1 MFLPIPAV
9 LIVASSRASYGPC
22 MAEPR
27 VVALALDGLVTF
39 DLACA
44 TQIFGR
50 DDRDPPQP
58 LYSFQVCGIR
68 RGRVAT
74 SDGLVIAVEHGL
86 DALKCADLVVVPG
99 YVPTSTQPPQRAL
112 VAVRAAHA
120 RGARVLSICTGA
132 FLLAH
137 AGLLDGRRAT
147 THWSSCQ
154 QLTDEFPAVR
164 VEPNVLYIDD
174 GDVLTSAGVAAGL
187 DLCLHV
193 VREDYGAQAATEIAR
208 WTVVAPHREGGQA
221 QFIDTPVPEAPAAS
235 LGATRA
241 WALGRL
247 HDPLDVAA
255 LAAHA
260 CCSPRTFARRFKAE
274 TGCTP
279 KQWLLAARVQ
289 RAQRLLETTDLTIE
303 EVAAHAGFGNA
314 AALRVHFERTT
325 TTTPSAYRSAFRGA
339 NRPMASART
348 AA

>member
-1 MFLPIPAV
+1 
-9 LIVASSRASYGPC
+9 
-22 MAEPR
+22 MAPPR

-44 TQIFGR
+44 THVFGR
-50 DDRDPPQP
+50 DDRDEPQL
-58 LYSFQVCGIR
+58 LYRFEVCAVR

-86 DALKCADLVVVPG
+86 EALDGADLVVVPG
-99 YVPTSTQPPQRAL
+99 YVPTMVAPPARAL
-112 VAVRAAHA
+112 ASVRAAHA
-120 RGARVLSICTGA
+120 RGARVMSICIGA

-147 THWSSCQ
+147 THWAACQ
-154 QLTDEFPAVR
+154 QLADGFPAVR
-164 VEPNVLYIDD
+164 VDPDVLYVDE

-193 VREDYGAQAATEIAR
+193 VRKDHGVQAATEIAR
-208 WTVVAPHREGGQA
+208 WAVVAPHREGGQA
-221 QFIDTPVPEAPAAS
+221 QFVDTPVPEAPSAS

-247 HDPLDVAA
+247 HEPLDVPA

-260 CCSPRTFARRFKAE
+260 CCSTRTFARRFKAE

-279 KQWLLAARVQ
+279 KQWLLAARVR
-289 RAQRLLETTDLTIE
+289 RAQRLLETTDLSVD
-303 EVAAHAGFGNA
+303 EVARHAGFGNA
-314 AALRVHFERTT
+314 AALRVHFERITT
-325 TTTPSAYRSAFRGA
+325 RTPSAYRATFRGV
-339 NRPMASART
+339 T
-348 AA
+348 APAVISS